1 MNAPENEHE
10 FTASIVEHVFYPA
23 HEPRVESPTFRHTKE
38 QGKRA
43 GDVCAITGA
52 TQGIEYHHVF
62 CEAALTNAVDWET
75 VKRIGTG
82 EIKSLPEV
90 DPITLIPRLNTDHS
104 PRTVPVER
112 LLIWSL
118 VMFAKLRGFDWS
130 AFDPEHP
137 ETFVDSPQNMLV
149 LHERFHRAVGHGIH
163 HSSMPVF
170 IFQAFPRKPGF
181 VYMPDEMANRHQAQ
195 EARA

>member
-1 MNAPENEHE
+1 MNAPVAEHE
-10 FTASIVEHVFYPA
+10 VKTSIVETVFYPQ
-23 HEPRVESPTFRHTKE
+23 HEPRVESPTFRHTKA

-52 TQGIEYHHVF
+52 THNLEYHHVF
-62 CEAALTNAVDWET
+62 CESALTNAVDWDT

-82 EIKSLPEV
+82 EITSVPELHPQTFV
-90 DPITLIPRLNTDHS
+90 PVFNGDGS

-112 LLIWSL
+112 LLIWSI
-118 VMFAKLRGFDWS
+118 VMLAKLRGFDWA
-130 AFDPEHP
+130 AFDPSMP

-149 LHERFHRAVGHGIH
+149 LHERFHRAPGHGIH

-170 IFQAFPRKPGF
+170 VFQAFPRKPGF
-181 VYMPDEMANRHQAQ
+181 VYMPDELASRHQST
-195 EARA
+195 EA